1 VETDLAALV
10 EAADRGDAAAHRELF
25 SQLYAELHRM
35 ARRALTRSG
44 APVSISPTTLLHE
57 TYLDMSR
64 NSNAFPDQ
72 GRFMAYASRVMRG
85 LLIDHIRAGSAQKRG
100 GCFEITSLKTDVDAR
115 QSDDRELS
123 KLSGALDELA
133 RLDPSLA
140 EIVDLKFFAGL
151 SFAEIGALRDVSE
164 RTVQRN
170 WDKARIYL
178 HQSLRMAPDLDG

>member
-1 VETDLAALV
+1 
-10 EAADRGDAAAHRELF
+10 
-25 SQLYAELHRM
+25 M
-35 ARRALTRSG
+35 
-44 APVSISPTTLLHE
+44 
-57 TYLDMSR
+57 
-64 NSNAFPDQ
+64 
-72 GRFMAYASRVMRG
+72 
-85 LLIDHIRAGSAQKRG
+85 
-100 GCFEITSLKTDVDAR
+100 TDVDAR

-164 RTVQRN
+164 RTVQRS

-178 HQSLRMAPDLDG
+178 HQSLRTGA